1 MLKIIYLVGAFI
13 NLSILIKLLYSEY
26 KRNIPITLGDLYF
39 TLCCCILSVFVTPI
53 FILGFDCKN
62 HIIFKKKNER

>member
-1 MLKIIYLVGAFI
+1 MLKIIYLIGALI

-39 TLCCCILSVFVTPI
+39 TLCYCILSVFVTPI

-62 HIIFKKKNER
+62 HIIFSKKNER

>member
-1 MLKIIYLVGAFI
+1 MLKIIYLIGALI
-13 NLSILIKLLYSEY
+13 NLSILIKLLFSEY

-62 HIIFKKKNER
+62 YIIFNKKNER

>member
-1 MLKIIYLVGAFI
+1 MLKIIYLIGTLI
-13 NLSILIKLLYSEY
+13 NLCILIKVLYSEY
-26 KRNIPITLGDLYF
+26 KRNLPITLGDLYF
-39 TLCCCILSVFVTPI
+39 ALCCCILSVFVTPI